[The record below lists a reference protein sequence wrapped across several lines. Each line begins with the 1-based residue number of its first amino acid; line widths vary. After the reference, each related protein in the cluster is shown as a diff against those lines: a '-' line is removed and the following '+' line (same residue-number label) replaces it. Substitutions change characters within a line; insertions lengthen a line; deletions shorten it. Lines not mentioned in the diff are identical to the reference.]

1 MLRPQ
6 STACSSFLLPKLL
19 GHSRAL
25 SLFLT
30 GQTVTPDS
38 PLISGLYHSIL
49 PTREEVFPAALALAK
64 DLAANTSQTAAAV
77 TKALVWHGYDTMEEQ
92 HIVDSRAIRVL
103 GLSADAAEGALAF
116 KERRAPKFADTLANL
131 APWMP
136 WVSQAAAERD
146 LQDAPSDTYSRS
158 AVEGGQC
165 RAQEEQ
171 AVMLPCSSWWTH
183 RCHECLCTRGSP
195 ISVRNETA
203 LAKIFT
209 V

>member
-1 MLRPQ
+1 MLRSQ

-38 PLISGLYHSIL
+38 PLISGLYYAIL

-116 KERRAPKFADTLANL
+116 KERRAPKFADTLAKL

-146 LQDAPSDTYSRS
+146 LQDALSDT
-158 AVEGGQC
+158 
-165 RAQEEQ
+165 
-171 AVMLPCSSWWTH
+171 
-183 RCHECLCTRGSP
+183 
-195 ISVRNETA
+195 
-203 LAKIFT
+203 
-209 V
+209 